1 LKEERIMMNLNG
13 TDIGRKLKLVVAT
26 IGQQEMFV
34 TLFVS
39 LLWSVVQAIINLLSI
54 SGV

>member
-1 LKEERIMMNLNG
+1 MNLNG
-13 TDIGRKLKLVVAT
+13 NDIGRKLKLVIAAL
-26 IGQQEMFV
+26 GQQEMFV

-39 LLWSVVQAIINLLSI
+39 LLWSVVRALTNLSSV